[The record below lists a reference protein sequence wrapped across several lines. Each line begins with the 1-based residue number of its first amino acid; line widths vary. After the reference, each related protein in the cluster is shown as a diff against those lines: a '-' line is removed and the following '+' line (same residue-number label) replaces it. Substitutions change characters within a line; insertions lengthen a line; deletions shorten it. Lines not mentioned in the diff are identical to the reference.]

1 MPLILIAKSKKET
14 AAYIEKF
21 IKTHK
26 FIKSKLFR
34 IYPVKNEI
42 LISQIREMKKEIK
55 YSSRLPRLFIFY
67 SFDKA
72 TLEAQNALL
81 KSLEEAGSTNQF
93 ILAAEN
99 EYLILPTVRS
109 RSLIIRL
116 KQKSSFKPETEN
128 RLSGLLGSVEQA
140 LDYRFLSHLSL
151 TELTKED
158 SEKFFL
164 TLLLHFRNK
173 LVSNPNSVKIIK
185 QIFTYK
191 SLLENNNLNPRLT
204 FDNLLIFINKLFKM
218 KIES

>member
-93 ILAAEN
+93 ILVSEN
-99 EYLILPTVRS
+99 
-109 RSLIIRL
+109 
-116 KQKSSFKPETEN
+116 
-128 RLSGLLGSVEQA
+128 
-140 LDYRFLSHLSL
+140 
-151 TELTKED
+151 
-158 SEKFFL
+158 
-164 TLLLHFRNK
+164 
-173 LVSNPNSVKIIK
+173 
-185 QIFTYK
+185 
-191 SLLENNNLNPRLT
+191 
-204 FDNLLIFINKLFKM
+204 
-218 KIES
+218 